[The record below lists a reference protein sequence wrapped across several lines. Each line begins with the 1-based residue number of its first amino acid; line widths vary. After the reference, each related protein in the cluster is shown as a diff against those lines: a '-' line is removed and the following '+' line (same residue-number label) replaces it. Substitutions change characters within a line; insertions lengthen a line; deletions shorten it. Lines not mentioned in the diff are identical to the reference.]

1 MIRNFEVLRS
11 VIERVGSVRRGRGE
25 GGARAGRLFLLA
37 HEEGLSFKPKY
48 WANLFKCI
56 FFVLFF
62 CLLFFALPWLDQLAV
77 LFLHYFFIRAFS
89 PLPFFRKLFKKFL
102 RGDFLQPPYFK
113 TCSAEKQLIFNYRK
127 LSFEG
132 AVSRLSSSFCLGQTV
147 RLNSFQKP

>member
-77 LFLHYFFIRAFS
+77 LFFTLFLYGLLVPYLFS
-89 PLPFFRKLFKKFL
+89 ENFL
-102 RGDFLQPPYFK
+102 KSFLEEIFLSPCTSKHVPP
-113 TCSAEKQLIFNYRK
+113 
-127 LSFEG
+127 
-132 AVSRLSSSFCLGQTV
+132 
-147 RLNSFQKP
+147 FQKSNWSLIIVNCRLKPGCVATVQFILFRTNC